1 MGKDARPLSRAKGG
15 TMWARAVYGLGGLLV
30 AAIAAGAAYVAFY
43 RTSDPRPTAQQARGH
58 ELVEFFCARC
68 HAVETTGASPLPAAP
83 PFRILHE
90 RYDVSFLDEALVE
103 GIVTSHP
110 DMPEFT
116 FEPDEAD
123 AIIAWLKT
131 LER

>member
-1 MGKDARPLSRAKGG
+1 MGKDARPLSRAKGDA
-15 TMWARAVYGLGGLLV
+15 MRARAVFGLGGLLT
-30 AAIAAGAAYVAFY
+30 ATIAAGVAYVVFNGP
-43 RTSDPRPTAQQARGH
+43 SDPQLTAQETQGH
-58 ELVEFFCARC
+58 ELVKFFCARC

-123 AIIAWLKT
+123 AIIAWLKA